1 MYKMCP
7 SNEVK
12 TASFGG
18 NLSYW
23 MYLFVQI
30 WFIVLFCNRFV
41 SNFSTRQSVKKVKIR
56 RRRRTCADDGDT
68 TREILRQIVCEE
80 QSDECAICRKILSKG
95 IPKGGNSRGRRRRAR
110 LLPPLQRVEFIDTL
124 LRFQRHLQNR
134 QGYVVPEKVAVSYL
148 CVTSRTALP
157 VPARASGTNPWSSQ

>member
-30 WFIVLFCNRFV
+30 RIIVLFCNRFV

-80 QSDECAICRKILSKG
+80 QSDECAICRKILSKATK
-95 IPKGGNSRGRRRRAR
+95 PSAACGGYSEAEQGQRSQSASALVRAPRDADTATRG
-110 LLPPLQRVEFIDTL
+110 
-124 LRFQRHLQNR
+124 FQR
-134 QGYVVPEKVAVSYL
+134 GK
-148 CVTSRTALP
+148 
-157 VPARASGTNPWSSQ
+157 